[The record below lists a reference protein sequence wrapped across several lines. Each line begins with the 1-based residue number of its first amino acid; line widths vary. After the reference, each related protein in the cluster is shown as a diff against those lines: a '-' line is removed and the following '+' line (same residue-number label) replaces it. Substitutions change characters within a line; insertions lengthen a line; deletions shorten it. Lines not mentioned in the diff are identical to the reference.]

1 LIGFNEYTRARFNDG
16 IRSLLGMDAQT
27 PAPSVAPEVSPS
39 LDINEQDDPTL
50 FYLRAERLMAWRQSQ
65 AAAAGAYAAWH
76 LFNPAN
82 SGMVV
87 VVEDLLLHSDLAGL
101 AYFSLTLGSAAGTPG
116 TSQVRDARWPNQRGM
131 AVMSV
136 SSDAVNPSG
145 YLNLLWVY
153 VIAFNNSVVEL
164 RAPVVIPPGYQ
175 FQVGHGT
182 IATGQLVVNA
192 SGRER
197 SLGQLE
203 A

>member
-16 IRSLLGMDAQT
+16 IRALLGMDAQT

-50 FYLRAERLMAWRQSQ
+50 FYLRAERLMAWRQAQ
-65 AAAAGAYAAWH
+65 AAGAGAYAAWH

-82 SGMVV
+82 SGMLV
-87 VVEDLLLHSDLAGL
+87 VVEKLHLHSLTAGN

-145 YLNLLWVY
+145 YLNLFEVE
-153 VIAFNNSVVEL
+153 VITFANSVIDL
-164 RAPVVIPPGYQ
+164 LAPVVIPPGFQ
-175 FQVGHGT
+175 LQVGHGT
-182 IATGQLVVNA
+182 ITTGDITVNA